1 MAMLTDAL
9 KGICVIGVL
18 VFPSVA
24 LNWVSQEA
32 LLLLLPDSMCKHVP
46 GGSVPQAVSMW
57 AVHYQIKPRKH
68 CRAVNEP
75 VWVGGYA
82 QPLN

>member
-9 KGICVIGVL
+9 KGIRVIGVL

-46 GGSVPQAVSMW
+46 GGSVPQAVSM
-57 AVHYQIKPRKH
+57 
-68 CRAVNEP
+68 
-75 VWVGGYA
+75 
-82 QPLN
+82 

>member
-9 KGICVIGVL
+9 KGIRVIGVL

-32 LLLLLPDSMCKHVP
+32 LLLLLPD
-46 GGSVPQAVSMW
+46 
-57 AVHYQIKPRKH
+57 
-68 CRAVNEP
+68 
-75 VWVGGYA
+75 
-82 QPLN
+82 